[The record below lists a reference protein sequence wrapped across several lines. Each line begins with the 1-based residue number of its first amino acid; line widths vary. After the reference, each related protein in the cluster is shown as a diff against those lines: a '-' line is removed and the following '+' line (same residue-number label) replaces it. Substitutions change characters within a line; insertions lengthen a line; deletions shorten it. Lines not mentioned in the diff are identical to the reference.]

1 MSALAERLAGQAAAM
16 SWPEALAV
24 VLAVGYLVLA
34 VRQNIWCWVC
44 AFVSTALY
52 VWLFHDAAL
61 FMESALNVFYLV
73 MAVYGWY
80 EWRYGGARHAGLA
93 VTVWP
98 PARHAAALAVIAA
111 LTAASGSW
119 LAANTTAAFPYV
131 DSLTTWSAV
140 WATFLVARKVL
151 ENWVY
156 WFVIDAVSVWLYLS
170 RGLPLTAL
178 LFCFYLVLIPIGFV
192 AWRRDYVR
200 MRADGEP
207 ALA

>member
-1 MSALAERLAGQAAAM
+1 VSALTERLAAQAASM
-16 SWPEALAV
+16 SLPEALAV
-24 VLAVGYLVLA
+24 ALAVGYLLLA
-34 VRQNIWCWVC
+34 MRQNIWCWAC

-52 VWLFHDAAL
+52 IWLFHGAAL

-80 EWRYGGARHAGLA
+80 EWRYGGARHAGLR

-98 PARHAAALAVIAA
+98 LARHLAALAVIAA
-111 LTAASGSW
+111 LTAASGAW
-119 LAANTTAAFPYV
+119 LAANTGAAFPYL

-156 WFVIDAVSVWLYLS
+156 WFVIDALSVYLYFS

-178 LFCFYLVLIPIGFV
+178 LFCFYLVLIPIGFL
-192 AWRRDYVR
+192 AWRKDYAGSR
-200 MRADGEP
+200 ER
-207 ALA
+207 LAAA

>member
-1 MSALAERLAGQAAAM
+1 MSGFVERLAAQAASM
-16 SWPEALAV
+16 SPVEALAV
-24 VLAVGYLVLA
+24 ALAIGYLVLA
-34 VRQNIWCWVC
+34 VRQNIWCWAC
-44 AFVSTALY
+44 AFVSTGLY
-52 VWLFHDAAL
+52 IWLFHGAAL

-80 EWRYGGARHAGLA
+80 EWRYGGARHAGLP

-98 PARHAAALAVIAA
+98 PARHGAALGVIAA
-111 LTAASGSW
+111 LTVASGAW
-119 LAANTTAAFPYV
+119 LAANTAAAFPYL

-156 WFVIDAVSVWLYLS
+156 WFVIDGLSVYLYLS

-178 LFCFYLVLIPIGFV
+178 LFCFYLVLIPVGFLS
-192 AWRRDYVR
+192 WRKDYARTRD
-200 MRADGEP
+200 
-207 ALA
+207 ALAAA

>member
-1 MSALAERLAGQAAAM
+1 VTSLAERFSAEAAAM
-16 SWPEALAV
+16 SWAEALAV
-24 VLAVGYLVLA
+24 VLAVAYLILA
-34 VRQNIWCWVC
+34 VRQNIWCWAC

-52 VWLFHDAAL
+52 VWLFHGASL
-61 FMESALNVFYLV
+61 FMESALNVFYMA

-80 EWRYGGARHAGLA
+80 EWRYGGRRHAGLA

-98 PARHAAALAVIAA
+98 LPVHAVALGVIAA
-111 LTAASGSW
+111 LSLATGKW
-119 LAANTTAAFPYV
+119 LAANTAAAYPYL

-156 WFVIDAVSVWLYLS
+156 WFVIDAVSVWLYFS

-178 LFCFYLVLIPIGFV
+178 LFCAYLVLIPIGFL
-192 AWRRDYVR
+192 AWRRDYAR
-200 MRADGEP
+200 ERGHDDALP
-207 ALA
+207 A

>member
-1 MSALAERLAGQAAAM
+1 MSGFAERLAAQAASM
-16 SWPEALAV
+16 SAAEALAV
-24 VLAVGYLVLA
+24 ALAVGYLVLA

-44 AFVSTALY
+44 AFFSTALY
-52 VWLFHDAAL
+52 IWLFHGAAL

-80 EWRYGGARHAGLA
+80 EWRYGGARHAGLP

-98 PARHAAALAVIAA
+98 LGWHAAALAVIAA
-111 LTAASGSW
+111 LSLASGAW
-119 LAANTTAAFPYV
+119 LAANTGAAFPYL

-156 WFVIDAVSVWLYLS
+156 WFVIDALSVYLYFS

-178 LFCFYLVLIPIGFV
+178 LFCFYLVLIPIGFL
-192 AWRRDYVR
+192 AWRKDYAR
-200 MRADGEP
+200 TRAS
-207 ALA
+207 LAAA

>member
-1 MSALAERLAGQAAAM
+1 MSALTERLAAQAASM
-16 SWPEALAV
+16 SLPEALAV
-24 VLAVGYLVLA
+24 ALAVGYLLLA
-34 VRQNIWCWVC
+34 MRQNIWCWAC

-52 VWLFHDAAL
+52 IWLFHGAAL

-80 EWRYGGARHAGLA
+80 EWRYGGARHAGLR

-98 PARHAAALAVIAA
+98 LARHLAALAVIAA
-111 LTAASGSW
+111 LTAASGAW
-119 LAANTTAAFPYV
+119 LAANTGAAFPYL

-156 WFVIDAVSVWLYLS
+156 WFVIDALSVYLYFS

-178 LFCFYLVLIPIGFV
+178 LFCFYLVLIPIGFL
-192 AWRRDYVR
+192 AWRKDYAGSR
-200 MRADGEP
+200 ER
-207 ALA
+207 LAAA